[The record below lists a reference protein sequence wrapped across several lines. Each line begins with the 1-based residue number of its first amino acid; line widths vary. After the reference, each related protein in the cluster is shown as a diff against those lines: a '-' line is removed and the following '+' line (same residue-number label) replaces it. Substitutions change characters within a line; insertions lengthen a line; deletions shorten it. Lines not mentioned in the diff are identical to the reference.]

1 MLIGELISKGV
12 EPPTQLIED
21 FLYEGRVHAVVSEA
35 GTGKTLLALWAAL
48 EVMKEGGSVLYL
60 DEENGGRLIG
70 ERLLNMGADLEMLD
84 RSFFYHHSPG
94 ITLKANALAELR
106 VTAEAVRP
114 ALVVFDSLPDFLAL
128 AGLNENEAADVTRWF
143 LEVARPLR
151 DAGSAVLLLDHV
163 VKSAEGR
170 GRYARGSGAKLAKV
184 DASWSLAQ
192 TAPFDRESV
201 GEITLTRQKDREACL
216 PKAVTFAAGG
226 TERGLVF
233 RRCAGIVEEPG
244 EDGLTGNQLAAL
256 DALEPHPDGLTW
268 AAWTSA
274 SGLPETSFKRA
285 RKDLLNCGRVEQIGK
300 RYRKVEPEVE
310 GPRATPVGRRPVA
323 PDSGGHAAPL
333 EDG

>member
-1 MLIGELISKGV
+1 MPNSAPSSPPHLDVDSRADDVFAQARAILGDGLRPEVPLTGLGGRVLIGELISKGV

-170 GRYARGSGAKLAKV
+170 GRYA
-184 DASWSLAQ
+184 
-192 TAPFDRESV
+192 
-201 GEITLTRQKDREACL
+201 
-216 PKAVTFAAGG
+216 
-226 TERGLVF
+226 
-233 RRCAGIVEEPG
+233 
-244 EDGLTGNQLAAL
+244 
-256 DALEPHPDGLTW
+256 
-268 AAWTSA
+268 
-274 SGLPETSFKRA
+274 
-285 RKDLLNCGRVEQIGK
+285 
-300 RYRKVEPEVE
+300 
-310 GPRATPVGRRPVA
+310 
-323 PDSGGHAAPL
+323 
-333 EDG
+333 